1 MQAMRARPTSLPGVG
16 RRTLVTSGALALV
29 AALGA
34 CGVRLEEDA
43 PDLPLIPRR
52 PELAGEALLLDLV
65 IQALTLAAAATVNG
79 SDLGRALEPLH
90 RTQASVLQ
98 DALLRG
104 GVPTTVVT
112 RAVRGV
118 PAPPTTVTDADLA
131 AAERGATTDTGRY
144 AALAPELARPV
155 LALLAQRHAAASL
168 LAPGDAGSTP
178 SGALSPTPS
187 PEVTGTPSTSPSPS
201 PSPSA
206 TEDPA
211 EGSDDATAAVE
222 TLRGALTAALEAV
235 HAFEVI
241 QARSPKDAGAAGVR
255 ERAAAS
261 ALWLRS
267 LAETWTRELGPA
279 APEAPIAIALPLP
292 LTTPDE
298 ATALAAEMLTRV
310 RSALGRHL
318 AALDGVALTSAWSSL
333 PATLADVEV
342 HAHGWGAALEA
353 FPGLP

>member
-16 RRTLVTSGALALV
+16 RRTLVTSGALGLV

-65 IQALTLAAAATVNG
+65 SEALTLAAAATVNG

-112 RAVRGV
+112 RAVRAV

-131 AAERGATTDTGRY
+131 AAERAATTDTSRY
-144 AALAPELARPV
+144 AALTPELARPV
-155 LALLAQRHAAASL
+155 LALLAQRHAATTL

-206 TEDPA
+206 TDDPA
-211 EGSDDATAAVE
+211 DGAATAAVE
-222 TLRGALTAALEAV
+222 TLGGALTAALEAV

-292 LTTPDE
+292 VTTPDE

-310 RSALGRHL
+310 RSAVGRHL
-318 AALDGVALTSAWSSL
+318 AALDGAALTSAWSSL